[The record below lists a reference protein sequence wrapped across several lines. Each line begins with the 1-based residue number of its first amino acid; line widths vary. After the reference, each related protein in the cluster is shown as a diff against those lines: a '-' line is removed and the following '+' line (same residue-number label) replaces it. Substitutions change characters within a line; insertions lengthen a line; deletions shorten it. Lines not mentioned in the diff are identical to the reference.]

1 MKWLN
6 KCAKIP
12 LVGVIKLE
20 NLLIDKYLAKYI
32 VTKQIDDLV
41 TIVSMFS
48 DNIEDL
54 EDNIYVR
61 QNDILVKMLTNVTNN
76 KKKKITFDELYKNI
90 NEEERELIE
99 NLDIDEKIMSNIEYS
114 ELLGIEYFDESV
126 FMSLLESEIWNLSN
140 SYNLRANDDY
150 NKLLEFLNS
159 IKSSIK
165 SSEDKLVSLT
175 NQYTFYIGHSEESL
189 VPEYISLYGNKK
201 YKIELLKG
209 LLEKY
214 NDTLKLKNKKEEVK
228 GKKR

>member
-1 MKWLN
+1 M
-6 KCAKIP
+6 
-12 LVGVIKLE
+12 E

-61 QNDILVKMLTNVTNN
+61 QNDILVKMLTNITNN
-76 KKKKITFDELYKNI
+76 KKKKISFDELYKNI

-175 NQYTFYIGHSEESL
+175 NQYTFYMGHSEESL